1 MQAIVAL
8 RTGRQVDDPQA
19 VARRMVF
26 RHGIEA
32 RFIALDNLGLARRS
46 GALCEARGWFQILA
60 AIDALLTEPGCRAA

>member
-8 RTGRQVDDPQA
+8 RTGRQVVDPQA

-32 RFIALDNLGLARRS
+32 RFIALDNLSLAQRT
-46 GALCEARGWFQILA
+46 GAFREAQGWCQILA
-60 AIDALLTEPGCRAA
+60 AIDALLAEPACEAA